1 MAVLARP
8 WLSARAFT
16 ASWRLQSVAVM
27 TMRRARSSIDF
38 AQADHGAGGQHVGN
52 HLLGRAR
59 FHARR
64 SGDDFRP
71 DDGTEVD
78 VGTGADGRMRRAVD
92 GNRRRT
98 DGSGI
103 SQAADDIRR
112 PSRGTETDDDVV
124 GGQIFGYQVLTAQFR
139 RVFRPF
145 FGTENGFITA
155 GDEALDAFRVGAVCR
170 RTFDGVEDA

>member
-1 MAVLARP
+1 
-8 WLSARAFT
+8 
-16 ASWRLQSVAVM
+16 
-27 TMRRARSSIDF
+27 
-38 AQADHGAGGQHVGN
+38 
-52 HLLGRAR
+52 
-59 FHARR
+59 
-64 SGDDFRP
+64 
-71 DDGTEVD
+71 
-78 VGTGADGRMRRAVD
+78 MRRAVD

-112 PSRGTETDDDVV
+112 PSRGTEADDDVV

-170 RTFDGVEDA
+170 RTFDGIEDAQAAGRTGAHVEQAAAVAQPVGDGVDGLGDVRDDGADGIGDFMVFVIYDAQHVFRRHPVDMLAVAVSLFRRQCF